1 MEDSNHNDSHRP
13 NSFIPEGDES
23 FIMSRTVS
31 VTGSELECQFED
43 LQNLNDSTSLPK
55 TSIQPSEDQGS
66 PVGYPEENKLNGVND
81 EQSAQEDDLEDSLM
95 RRRESSPFI
104 KTVVAERKIAQY
116 DDFTMNS
123 WAELQETLKSNYFV
137 IKNESESKEKILKEL
152 DDLIH
157 KYNSLHL
164 RIRENNEKIKR
175 KLDKDEVK
183 EEELIKVILDEKNGG
198 LAGIGD
204 AVSFAKR
211 LVSCIYKEPK
221 ILATLVKNNQ
231 NLASLKVLEETLCTT
246 FYEDI
251 IADEAYDDDLI
262 RLLTE
267 LLEVE
272 FENADKPAD
281 LLKNNLFTNKMLSSY
296 LKRPECKR
304 YVKSILKDPLLV
316 SVKETTK
323 IRLDPEEL
331 ARAIEKRKQQ
341 KLAATS
347 SMMKSDIK
355 KTRTETIAIQPNS
368 ALMTEDSERPTRPP
382 SKTIVSGEEFSQL
395 PVPKFVAKRNK
406 SENMTV
412 KSPEKIQTEVVME
425 SKSLLEQIQSAD
437 AQKNASPYKGVL
449 NKDVIHILDKNFRLV
464 RKLCTILIQSIFDH
478 LYSMPIGLRIL
489 CKIMFKLAEKKFEK
503 SGSKE
508 HIKIIGNYLF
518 RVWISPHF
526 LFPLHNGVL
535 EDFHESEDMRNNLVE
550 IAEVLKATFLFQEYP
565 STNVRSVLNDYMI
578 EMRSSVIEYYKE
590 LIAVNSDLVEQICS
604 GKNFSKNRLKS
615 RAICISLNEIQL
627 ICEAIMRQR
636 EEIKMV
642 NPKVEN
648 LAEKMMFYERENRIF
663 SSEKYDP
670 VSRAKITASQS
681 FVLFYKIKFPKHLI
695 KNYLEEFNSIKG
707 FKKDLPE
714 DQKLLLRAKHLLK
727 QFLIGIEDIKNIMK
741 LATHGKTNLD
751 DILEKYQD
759 KLYSYEAKHSNKE
772 KTPMHISARYL
783 VSILKKLDQSYTQN
797 NYYKLY
803 KEMFEDFKAMANM
816 LDYSISTIKL
826 QLLKASDNLHR
837 NCKALNEVNEK
848 KMKALKKT
856 YVREFIKN
864 IKIPL
869 CITSPSTMKNL
880 EDRTQRAGLS
890 TKKKPTSNTTSDRIE
905 ITWTEEKG
913 CMHERFA
920 IIRELAANGTPVSM
934 GKSLGGSKSSMIG
947 GGGKG
952 AFGDD
957 IFNIN
962 NYHCTTIDEF
972 ITIFGNLQEVKEAVR
987 DGKDPYGVN
996 DAIIFYYNKIS
1007 HGVKVSFK
1015 NVSDE
1020 EYNLI
1025 MDEIENYICKRLYTK
1040 VFPAVESEKDRAF
1053 WKRCKELEWINFD
1066 HLEIIERNRCIEMWE
1081 YAASVLNQMDNRLTP
1096 LEKLDCIVECFK
1108 TITQVLELAS
1118 AKEGGGGADE
1128 TLPIMI
1134 YVLLSACPKR
1144 IHTNI
1149 NFVTL
1154 LRDSEK
1160 MQAREGYCFTQVESA
1175 VLTILGLNHHFFKME
1190 EEEYN
1195 RLVNEKRIQYKL

>member
-1 MEDSNHNDSHRP
+1 
-13 NSFIPEGDES
+13 
-23 FIMSRTVS
+23 
-31 VTGSELECQFED
+31 
-43 LQNLNDSTSLPK
+43 
-55 TSIQPSEDQGS
+55 
-66 PVGYPEENKLNGVND
+66 
-81 EQSAQEDDLEDSLM
+81 
-95 RRRESSPFI
+95 
-104 KTVVAERKIAQY
+104 
-116 DDFTMNS
+116 
-123 WAELQETLKSNYFV
+123 
-137 IKNESESKEKILKEL
+137 
-152 DDLIH
+152 
-157 KYNSLHL
+157 
-164 RIRENNEKIKR
+164 
-175 KLDKDEVK
+175 
-183 EEELIKVILDEKNGG
+183 VILDDKNGG

-211 LVSCIYKEPK
+211 LVYCIYREPK

-267 LLEVE
+267 LLGVE

-281 LLKNNLFTNKMLSSY
+281 LLRNNLFTNKMLSSY

-304 YVKSILKDPLLV
+304 YVKSVLKDPLLV

-341 KLAATS
+341 RLLATS
-347 SMMKSDIK
+347 SMMKTSEVK
-355 KTRTETIAIQPNS
+355 KQRTETIAFQPHS
-368 ALMTEDSERPTRPP
+368 VASTEESERPNRPT
-382 SKTIVSGEEFSQL
+382 SKTISSNEEFSHL

-406 SENMTV
+406 SENLV
-412 KSPEKIQTEVVME
+412 IKSPEKVQTEAGME
-425 SKSLLEQIQSAD
+425 SKSLLEQIQAGD
-437 AQKNASPYKGVL
+437 AQKNSSPYKGIL

-464 RKLCTILIQSIFDH
+464 RKLSTILIQSIFDH

-565 STNVRSVLNDYMI
+565 ATNVRSVLNDYMI
-578 EMRSSVIEYYKE
+578 EMRPSVIEYYKE
-590 LIAVNSDLVEQICS
+590 LIAVNNDLVEQICS
-604 GKNFSKNRLKS
+604 GKNMSKNRLKS

-627 ICEAIMRQR
+627 ISEAIMRQR
-636 EEIKMV
+636 DEIKKI
-642 NPKVEN
+642 NPKAEN

-663 SSEKYDP
+663 SSEKFDP
-670 VSRAKITASQS
+670 SSRVRITSSQA
-681 FVLFYKIKFPKHLI
+681 FVLFYKIKFPKLLV

-783 VSILKKLDQSYTQN
+783 VSILKKLDHSYTQN
-797 NYYKLY
+797 NYYRLY
-803 KEMFEDFKAMANM
+803 KEMFEDFKKMAND
-816 LDYSISTIKL
+816 LDFSISTIKL

-837 NCKALNEVNEK
+837 NCKALHEVNEK

-880 EDRTQRAGLS
+880 EDRTQRAGLNP
-890 TKKKPTSNTTSDRIE
+890 KKKSSASNTTSDRIE

-934 GKSLGGSKSSMIG
+934 AKPGGSGKSSMI

-972 ITIFGNLQEVKEAVR
+972 ITIFGNLPEVKEAVR

-1025 MDEIENYICKRLYTK
+1025 MDEIENYICKRLYNK
-1040 VFPAVESEKDRAF
+1040 VFPAVESEKDKTF
-1053 WKRCKELEWINFD
+1053 WRRCKELEWINFD
-1066 HLEIIERNRCIEMWE
+1066 HLEIIERNRCDEMWE
-1081 YAASVLNQMDNRLTP
+1081 YAAQVLNQMDNRLTP

-1134 YVLLSACPKR
+1134 YVLLLACPKR

-1190 EEEYN
+1190 EEEYH
-1195 RLVNEKRIQYKL
+1195 RLVNDKRIQHKL